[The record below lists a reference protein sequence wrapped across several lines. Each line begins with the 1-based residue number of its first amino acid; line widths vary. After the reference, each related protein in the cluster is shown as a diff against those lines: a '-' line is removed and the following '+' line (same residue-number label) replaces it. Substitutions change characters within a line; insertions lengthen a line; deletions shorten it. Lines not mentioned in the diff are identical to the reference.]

1 MAVVNGV
8 KKELPIIGFKKPRR
22 SQIHRTTL
30 ASVESLTIPLIQ
42 EVVISADFQCAE
54 CQKRIA
60 DIISRMNEMESVEV
74 NVLEKKVTLT
84 CRYPIIEV
92 PTRQV
97 AAIYRNPF
105 RKVALIKQIF
115 RNP

>member
-8 KKELPIIGFKKPRR
+8 KKELPIIGFKRSR
-22 SQIHRTTL
+22 SSQIHRTTL
-30 ASVESLTIPLIQ
+30 ASVESLTMPLIQ
-42 EVVISADFQCAE
+42 EVVISADFQCVE

-60 DIISRMNEMESVEV
+60 AIISRMNEMESVEV

-84 CRYPIIEV
+84 CR
-92 PTRQV
+92 PTSQV

-115 RNP
+115 CNSW